1 MNGATRLHVRILA
14 LALACGCASQTRP
27 TTLEL
32 GGAAAA
38 LAPELPL
45 DAEGRVDH
53 DAEIVFETPEDWLCT
68 DTATCSSCANLGEHP
83 TRLRIH
89 VPDREGHDRHVDV
102 PPRAVLEVCGR

>member
-1 MNGATRLHVRILA
+1 MDGATRPHVQILA
-14 LALACGCASQTRP
+14 LALVCGCASQTPP

-32 GGAAAA
+32 GGAGAA
-38 LAPELPL
+38 LALAL
-45 DAEGRVDH
+45 TIDGEGRVEP

-68 DTATCSSCANLGEHP
+68 DSATCSSCANLGEHP

-89 VPDREGHDRHVDV
+89 VPEREGHDRHVDV